1 MLSQHST
8 MTARSRCITTTAGA
22 ASRAMSVI
30 AAQPHRKVRRE
41 SRRITCPHCRWPST
55 VRTSEVVTDL
65 TRQTTYSCS
74 NWECGHNF
82 KTLEEIVCSLTPSS
96 TPNPAIHL
104 PLSSHVRRGL
114 LQRQLDQERTV
125 DHTPENG
132 TPSTLDLFEDG

>member
-1 MLSQHST
+1 MFSQHST
-8 MTARSRCITTTAGA
+8 TTARSRCATTTAG
-22 ASRAMSVI
+22 SPRAMSFT
-30 AAQPHRKVRRE
+30 ANHPKRKVRRE
-41 SRRITCPHCRWPST
+41 SRRISCPHCNWPAT
-55 VRTSEVVTDL
+55 VRTSETMSEL
-65 TRQTTYSCS
+65 TRQTTYSCT

-125 DHTPENG
+125 DHTPQNSA
-132 TPSTLDLFEDG
+132 PSTLDLFEDG

>member
-1 MLSQHST
+1 MFSQHST
-8 MTARSRCITTTAGA
+8 TTARSRCATTTAG
-22 ASRAMSVI
+22 SPRAMSHT
-30 AAQPHRKVRRE
+30 ANHPHRKVRRE
-41 SRRITCPHCRWPST
+41 SRRISCPHCNWPAT
-55 VRTSEVVTDL
+55 VRTSETVSEL
-65 TRQTTYSCS
+65 TRQTTYSCT

-114 LQRQLDQERTV
+114 LQRQLDHERTV

>member
-1 MLSQHST
+1 MFIQLST
-8 MTARSRCITTTAGA
+8 KAARSRCATTPG
-22 ASRAMSVI
+22 SLRAMSFT
-30 AAQPHRKVRRE
+30 ATYPHRKVRRE
-41 SRRITCPHCRWPST
+41 SRRISCPHGNWPAT
-55 VRTSEVVTDL
+55 VRTSETVSEL
-65 TRQTTYSCS
+65 TRQTTYSCT

-114 LQRQLDQERTV
+114 LQRQLTHERIV

>member
-1 MLSQHST
+1 MFTQQST
-8 MTARSRCITTTAGA
+8 TTTRSRCATTTAGLP
-22 ASRAMSVI
+22 RAMSFT
-30 AAQPHRKVRRE
+30 ANHPKRKVRRE
-41 SRRITCPHCRWPST
+41 SRRINCPHCFWPAT
-55 VRTSEVVTDL
+55 VRTSETVSEL
-65 TRQTTYSCS
+65 TRQTTYSCT

-125 DHTPENG
+125 DHTPENSAPG
-132 TPSTLDLFEDG
+132 TLDLFGDG

>member
-1 MLSQHST
+1 
-8 MTARSRCITTTAGA
+8 MTSATSF
-22 ASRAMSVI
+22 
-30 AAQPHRKVRRE
+30 PHLQRHVRRE
-41 SRRITCPHCRWPST
+41 SRRIHCPHCKWPAT
-55 VRTSEVVTDL
+55 VRTSETVSEL
-65 TRQTTYSCS
+65 TRQTTYSCT

>member
-1 MLSQHST
+1 MFSQHST
-8 MTARSRCITTTAGA
+8 TTARSRCATTTAG
-22 ASRAMSVI
+22 SPRAMSFT
-30 AAQPHRKVRRE
+30 ANHPKRKVRRE
-41 SRRITCPHCRWPST
+41 SRRISCPHCNWPAT
-55 VRTSEVVTDL
+55 VRTSETVSEL
-65 TRQTTYSCS
+65 TRQTTYSCT

-125 DHTPENG
+125 DHTPQNSAPG
-132 TPSTLDLFEDG
+132 TLDLFEDG

>member
-1 MLSQHST
+1 MFSQHST
-8 MTARSRCITTTAGA
+8 TTARSRCATTTAG
-22 ASRAMSVI
+22 SPRAMSHT
-30 AAQPHRKVRRE
+30 ANHPHRKVRRE
-41 SRRITCPHCRWPST
+41 SRRISCPHCNWPAT
-55 VRTSEVVTDL
+55 VRTSEAVSEL
-65 TRQTTYSCS
+65 TRQTTYSCT

>member
-1 MLSQHST
+1 MFIQLST
-8 MTARSRCITTTAGA
+8 KAARSRCATTPG
-22 ASRAMSVI
+22 SLRAMSFT
-30 AAQPHRKVRRE
+30 ATYPHRKVRRE
-41 SRRITCPHCRWPST
+41 SRRISCPHSNWPAT
-55 VRTSEVVTDL
+55 VRTSETVSEL
-65 TRQTTYSCS
+65 TRKTTYSCT

-114 LQRQLDQERTV
+114 LQRQLTHERIV

>member
-1 MLSQHST
+1 MFSQHST
-8 MTARSRCITTTAGA
+8 TTARSRCATTTAG
-22 ASRAMSVI
+22 SPRAMSFT
-30 AAQPHRKVRRE
+30 ANHPKRKVRRE
-41 SRRITCPHCRWPST
+41 SRRISCPHCKWPAT
-55 VRTSEVVTDL
+55 VRTSETVSEL
-65 TRQTTYSCS
+65 TRQTTYSCT

-114 LQRQLDQERTV
+114 LQRQLTHERIV